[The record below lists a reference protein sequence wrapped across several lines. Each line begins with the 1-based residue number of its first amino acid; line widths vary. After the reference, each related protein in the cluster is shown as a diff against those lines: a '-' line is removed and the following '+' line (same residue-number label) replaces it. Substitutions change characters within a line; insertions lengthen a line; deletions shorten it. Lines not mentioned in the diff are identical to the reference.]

1 MFKAPRPGSR
11 GPARWVNMAQLP
23 QPAAPAK
30 PLVLPRPRP
39 DVAPEAI
46 RPAFAVRYRLLLRL
60 IRAGL
65 TLTVLGLMAFAWINY
80 TYFTVPGERDSQ
92 PVLFDISRGDALILA
107 RYRPWREPMV
117 GDIVFYRAPQAAA
130 DDAFLIGRIEG
141 VPGETVRRRGP
152 TMTVGGREPLAVG
165 FELSPDAPVK
175 DGDIIAEGCYLV
187 LVDSDAVA
195 YTDSRTHGYIGRDQI
210 EYRLALNL
218 AHYWS
223 K

>member
-1 MFKAPRPGSR
+1 
-11 GPARWVNMAQLP
+11 MAQLP
-23 QPAAPAK
+23 HPSAPSK
-30 PLVLPRPRP
+30 PLVLPKPRP
-39 DVAPEAI
+39 DAAPEAI
-46 RPAFAVRYRLLLRL
+46 RPAFAVRYKFLLRL

-65 TLTVLGLMAFAWINY
+65 TLTVLGLMAFAWLNY
-80 TYFTVPGERDSQ
+80 TYFTVPGERNSQ

-107 RYRPWREPMV
+107 RYRPWRPPMV
-117 GDIVFYRAPQAAA
+117 GDIVFYRAPGGA
-130 DDAFLIGRIEG
+130 DDAALLIGRVEG

-152 TMTVGGREPLAVG
+152 TMTVGGREPLAIG
-165 FELSPDAPVK
+165 FELSPDAPIK
-175 DGDIIAEGCYLV
+175 DGDIIAESRYLI

-195 YTDSRTHGYIGRDQI
+195 YTDSRIHGYIGRDQI